1 MKWSFNPRGFFSL
14 GSKPIAKVTPMQPPL
29 WRGHAW
35 SWKGYSSATFNSPE
49 EAQEWAEAT
58 AKEQL

>member
-1 MKWSFNPRGFFSL
+1 MKWLFNPRGFFFL
-14 GSKPIAKVTPMQPPL
+14 GEKPIAKVTPMMPPL

-35 SWKGYSSATFNSPE
+35 NGQGYSTSTFINPT

-58 AKEQL
+58 AKENA